1 MFQDIIKK
9 GLAIVLTLTMCTALS
24 GSKKPV
30 QAFTSDNG
38 DGTFTNPVIFS
49 DVPDED
55 IIRVDDAYYMIST
68 TMHLSPGA
76 PIMKSYD
83 LVNWEI
89 VNYVYDYLEEDD
101 ARSLKN
107 GKSDYA
113 YGSWA
118 ASLRY
123 DKYQKRYYVTFSSQ
137 TTPKSYFFTTDD
149 IEHGSWRRSE
159 TEKCYDSSFLFVD
172 TGSECKKYMIIPVSK
187 QGKKAD
193 GSTYTYNQ
201 TEMCELLVNEQTWD
215 VSLGSE
221 RTLLIDN
228 NNYEN
233 PPAGLAAE
241 GVHAYKIGE
250 YYYFFMIQGASNP
263 VRQQICWRSKTLTH
277 GSFEVKKVFTGGIV
291 DENGKTVNS
300 SWGIAQGGIVQ
311 TPDGDWYSI
320 MFQDYHSVGRIPVLV
335 PLVWGDDGWPV
346 FGSEGKSVSQVLPIP
361 VPGHEKK
368 SIVESDEFDNN
379 PVRNIYDEAKK
390 NSGITAGIP
399 ADELDQHLD
408 SIEEN
413 EFGYNGSNLKLVW
426 QWNHNPN
433 NNLWSLTERE
443 GYLRLKSG
451 LLSKNIRTARNTLTQ
466 RTYGP
471 TSGAS
476 TAIEV
481 GHMRD
486 GDTAGLA
493 AFQNQYGFVGIKME
507 NGTKYLVMH
516 RAQKAGDAD
525 GAEQERVE
533 LTQDRVYLKV
543 NCDFRENTKSNQT
556 WRMKDEAYFYYSL
569 DGENWTQIGDTLNMS
584 YDWPDFMGYRFGLFY
599 YSTLTRGG
607 YVDFDYFHVASVDGK
622 KAELESCIKEAESL
636 QRQPYHTEDQWERL
650 TGCLAQAKTAM
661 NDLPDEESEL
671 SLPEIEQNNR
681 EAYPAIEQLTKTI
694 AEIKAAQPAEPNPTA
709 PTDPGKPSVTLGV
722 PVPTAGPG
730 SSPAPS
736 PQADPNKAAG
746 GVKSRNVTVKAAGYP
761 FTGKGIV
768 LVNGSKVR
776 LQATVLPANAA
787 QKSVTYSSNKK
798 KVASISSKGIV
809 SARKPGSA
817 KITVTAKDN
826 GAKTVIKVNVVKK
839 KKTNRVLKAAKK
851 SAVIKTGQSIEFKIK
866 KITAKTTTP
875 VIYKSSSKQIAS
887 IDPYGT
893 IYGKKK
899 GTVKIRAICGNKSAT
914 MNIEVQ

>member
-1 MFQDIIKK
+1 MIHKLLKK
-9 GLAIVLTLTMCTALS
+9 GLAFVLTLAMCATLTGGKRS
-24 GSKKPV
+24 V

-123 DKYQKRYYVTFSSQ
+123 DQYQKRYYVTFSSQ

-149 IEHGSWRRSE
+149 IEHGSWHRSE

-187 QGKKAD
+187 QGTKAD
-193 GSTYTYNQ
+193 GSKYTYNQ
-201 TEMCELLVNEQTWD
+201 TEMCELLVDEQTWE

-291 DENGKTVNS
+291 DEDGKTVNS

-311 TPDGDWYSI
+311 TPEGDWYSI

-335 PLVWGDDGWPV
+335 PLVWGDDGWPI
-346 FGSEGKSVSQVLPIP
+346 FGNEGKSVSQMLPVP

-390 NSGITAGIP
+390 NTEITAGIP
-399 ADELDQHLD
+399 ADELEQRLD
-408 SIEEN
+408 SVEEN

-433 NNLWSLTERE
+433 NNLWSLTERD

-451 LLSKNIRTARNTLTQ
+451 LISKNIRTARNTLTQ

-481 GHMRD
+481 NHMRD
-486 GDTAGLA
+486 GDVAGLT

-516 RAQKAGDAD
+516 RAQKEGDAD
-525 GAEQERVE
+525 GAQQERVE

-543 NCDFRENTKSNQT
+543 NCDYRENKKSNQT

-569 DGENWTQIGDTLNMS
+569 DGENWTQLGDALNMS

-622 KAELESCIKEAESL
+622 KAELASCIKEAESL
-636 QRQPYHTEDQWERL
+636 QRQPYHTEDQWARL
-650 TGCLAQAKTAM
+650 TGSLSQAKTAR

-671 SLPEIEQNNR
+671 SLSDIEQNNR
-681 EAYPAIEQLTKTI
+681 DAYLAIEQLKKVT
-694 AEIKAAQPAEPNPTA
+694 AEIRA
-709 PTDPGKPSVTLGV
+709 
-722 PVPTAGPG
+722 AGPTEPSG
-730 SSPAPS
+730 PANPSTPADPALPSPGPGTSPAPYT
-736 PQADPNKAAG
+736 QTTQGTVAG
-746 GVKSRNVTVKAAGYP
+746 GVKSRSVTVKAAGYP
-761 FTGKGIV
+761 FTGKGIAV
-768 LVNGSKVR
+768 VKGSKVR

-787 QKSVTYSSNKK
+787 PKSVTYSSNKK
-798 KVASISSKGIV
+798 KVASISPKGIL
-809 SARKPGSA
+809 SAREPGSA
-817 KITVTAKDN
+817 KITVTAKDS

-839 KKTNRVLKAAKK
+839 KKANRVLKAAKK
-851 SAVIKTGQSIEFKIK
+851 SAVIKTGQSIQFKIK

-875 VIYKSSSKQIAS
+875 VIYKSANKQIAA
-887 IDPYGT
+887 IDSYGT
-893 IYGKKK
+893 ITGKKK